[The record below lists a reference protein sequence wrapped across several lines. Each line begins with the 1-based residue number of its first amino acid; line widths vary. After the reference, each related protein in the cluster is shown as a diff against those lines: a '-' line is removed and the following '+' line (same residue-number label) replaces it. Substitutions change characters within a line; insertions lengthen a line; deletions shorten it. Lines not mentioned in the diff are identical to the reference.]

1 MENVMTSTTSRRNAS
16 AHPPRIRRLLIPV
29 KGPKRALSAVTY
41 AIRLRAG
48 AREVSVCLLHVE
60 ESTSQWPVLLG
71 GTRIIGARRL
81 RTDSVFGPALHLL
94 DGLDIEFA
102 AYVRSGPV
110 VFTIL
115 DVAEELDC
123 DEIVV
128 PAPGSALSHLWS
140 RHVVT
145 LLAANQRAARLVTV
159 TKSGTAV
166 P

>member
-1 MENVMTSTTSRRNAS
+1 MENTTPVASPRRNA
-16 AHPPRIRRLLIPV
+16 ATHPSRKRRLLIPV
-29 KGPKRALSAVTY
+29 KDPKRAISAVMY
-41 AIRLRAG
+41 AIRLRAE
-48 AREVSVCLLHVE
+48 ARNVAVCLLHVE
-60 ESTSQWPVLLG
+60 ESPTQWQALLG
-71 GTRIIGARRL
+71 GARMPGERRC
-81 RTDSVFGPALHLL
+81 RTDAVFGPALHLL

-128 PAPGSALSHLWS
+128 PAPGSALSYLWS

-145 LLAANQRAARLVTV
+145 VLAASQRSARLVTV
-159 TKSGTAV
+159 TKSGTAL

>member
-1 MENVMTSTTSRRNAS
+1 MEIAMTVTNPCRNAA
-16 AHPPRIRRLLIPV
+16 AHPPRMHRLLIPV
-29 KGPKRALSAVTY
+29 KDANRALSAVMY
-41 AIRLRAG
+41 AIRLRAE
-48 AREVSVCLLHVE
+48 ARDVSVCLLHVE
-60 ESTSQWPVLLG
+60 ESPTQWPALLG
-71 GTRIIGARRL
+71 GTRIVGARRL
-81 RTDSVFGPALHLL
+81 RTDSLFRPALHLL

-123 DEIVV
+123 NEIVV

-140 RHVVT
+140 RHVVSV
-145 LLAANQRAARLVTV
+145 LAASQRSARLVTV
-159 TKSGTAV
+159 TKSGTAA

>member
-1 MENVMTSTTSRRNAS
+1 
-16 AHPPRIRRLLIPV
+16 
-29 KGPKRALSAVTY
+29 
-41 AIRLRAG
+41 
-48 AREVSVCLLHVE
+48 
-60 ESTSQWPVLLG
+60 
-71 GTRIIGARRL
+71 
-81 RTDSVFGPALHLL
+81 LL
-94 DGLDIEFA
+94 DGLDIEYA

-128 PAPGSALSHLWS
+128 PAPASALSQLWS
-140 RHVVT
+140 RHVIT
-145 LLAANQRAARLVTV
+145 LLAANQRSARLVTV